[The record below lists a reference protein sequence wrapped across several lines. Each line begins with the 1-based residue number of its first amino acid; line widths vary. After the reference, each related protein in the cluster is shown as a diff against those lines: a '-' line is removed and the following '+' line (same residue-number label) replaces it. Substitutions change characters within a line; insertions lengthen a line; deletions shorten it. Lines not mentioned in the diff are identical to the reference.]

1 MNSSKDLE
9 SRWLGMSKSQQE
21 FVKAAHALLREI
33 KDSPE
38 TFTRENVD
46 PAQLIEDI
54 EFSLHGVWKFVRNSA
69 YHSHWLDIKGCT
81 CPKMDNKDP
90 FYYGGGKIIVSDC
103 PWHWPAVANKVK
115 KAEGEK

>member
-9 SRWLGMSKSQQE
+9 GRWLGMSKSQQE

-46 PAQLIEDI
+46 PVQLIEDI
-54 EFSLHGVWKFVRNSA
+54 EFSLQGVWKFVRNPA
-69 YHSHWLDIKGCT
+69 YHTHKWEIVGCS
-81 CPKMDNKDP
+81 CPKLDNMERFGSP
-90 FYYGGGKIIVSDC
+90 FKVINGNCK
-103 PWHWPAVANKVK
+103 WHSV
-115 KAEGEK
+115 EK

>member
-46 PAQLIEDI
+46 PVQLIEDI
-54 EFSLHGVWKFVRNSA
+54 EFSLQGVWKFVRKSE
-69 YHSHWLDIKGCT
+69 YHTHWLDIKGCT

-90 FYYGGGKIIVSDC
+90 LSYGCGKIVVSDC
-103 PWHWPAVANKVK
+103 PWHWPHKN
-115 KAEGEK
+115 ETHE